1 MRLDKLVAEKF
12 GMSRRSAQEALRRG
26 QIDLRGKCV
35 QELGLDVPPDAAVT
49 HHPHRPRRETLA
61 RRLTVLYEDPHI
73 LIVDKPAGVI
83 TQPTQ
88 DRETDTLLE
97 RVGRHLMKNRGTVRP
112 FVGVVHRL
120 DRDTSGVLLL
130 VRTPEALRPFQAMFR
145 THDIERLYLGV
156 AEHSVEQD
164 RGTIDLPL
172 IADRGDWRKGPAS
185 RKPYDPEID
194 DGPAPEKGE
203 PALTH
208 YEVVERFGK
217 VATLVRCRLETG
229 RTHQIRIHFA
239 AIGKPIV
246 GDAVYRPRKWRPFPV
261 PIRRQA
267 LHALSLGFIHPIT
280 GESVRVEAPVPADL
294 NALISELRDRSTVR

>member
-12 GMSRRSAQEALRRG
+12 GMSRRTAQEALRRG
-26 QIDLRGKCV
+26 HVDLDGECV
-35 QELGLDVPPDAAVT
+35 QELGLDVPPEAAVT
-49 HHPHRPRRETLA
+49 YNPNRPRRETVE

-73 LIVDKPAGVI
+73 LIVDKPAGVM

-88 DRETDTLLE
+88 ERETDTLLE
-97 RVGRHLMKNRGTVRP
+97 RVSRHLMKNRGVNRP

-120 DRDTSGVLLL
+120 DRDTSGTLLI

-145 THDIERLYLGV
+145 AHDIERIYLGV
-156 AEHSVEQD
+156 TEHAVELD

-172 IADRGDWRKGPAS
+172 IADRGDHRKGPAS
-185 RKPYDPEID
+185 RKPYDPEED
-194 DGPAPEKGE
+194 DGPPPEKGE
-203 PALTH
+203 PAVTH
-208 YEVVERFGK
+208 YEVLERFGK

-239 AIGKPIV
+239 ALGKPIV

-261 PIRRQA
+261 PMRRQA
-267 LHALSLGFIHPIT
+267 LHAQALGFKHPVT
-280 GESVRVEAPVPADL
+280 GESIFVEAPTPNDL
-294 NALISELRDRSTVR
+294 KALIAELRERTLVV